1 MKNRK
6 LIWKIC
12 IVLVLLG
19 ILLVH
24 LYPILLIFISAVKT
38 KAEMAANPFGFPK
51 EITWEYFIKAA
62 DKMQYGQSV
71 WNSALIVVVVVGIL
85 LLTSSMAAY
94 AISRRGG
101 IYNIF
106 YFIFLVGMLV
116 PFQMIMIPLYKYLM
130 NFHMINKLSG
140 VMCVYLA
147 TLAPFSV
154 FLLTGFIKSVPKEL
168 EESAYLD
175 GAGCYR
181 AFFAIIFPLLRP
193 SLATVAVLNAFTIWN
208 DYLMPMLYLQSK
220 DKLTL
225 TVTLANF
232 QGMYFN
238 DWSMIFA
245 GVCLIVLPI
254 LILYLLAQ
262 KYIIGGMTAGAVKG

>member
-1 MKNRK
+1 MKRKK
-6 LIWKIC
+6 LIGEIG
-12 IVLVLLG
+12 ILLVV
-19 ILLVH
+19 LLVH
-24 LYPILLIFISAVKT
+24 LYPIILIFISSIKT
-38 KAEMAANPFGFPK
+38 KAEMAANPFGFPR
-51 EITWEYFIKAA
+51 EITWEYFMKAA
-62 DKMQYGQSV
+62 DKMQYGRSIL
-71 WNSALIVVVVVGIL
+71 NSALIVIVVVGIL

-101 IYNIF
+101 HYNIF
-106 YFIFLVGMLV
+106 YFIFLAGMLV

-154 FLLTGFIKSVPKEL
+154 FLLTGFIRSVPREL

-175 GAGCYR
+175 GAGRYR
-181 AFFAIIFPLLRP
+181 TFFSIVFPLLRP
-193 SLATVAVLNAFTIWN
+193 SLATVAILNAFTIWN

-254 LILYLLAQ
+254 LILYLFAQ